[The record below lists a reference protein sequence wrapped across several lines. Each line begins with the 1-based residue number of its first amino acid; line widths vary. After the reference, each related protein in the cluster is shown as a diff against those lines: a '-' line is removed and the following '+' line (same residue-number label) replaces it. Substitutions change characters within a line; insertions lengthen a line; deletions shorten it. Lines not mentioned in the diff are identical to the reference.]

1 MCPLIDTEATFSDRQ
16 SQLQKQKQ
24 NKKTKT
30 FLKIENKQQSYKV
43 VRKSFLSL

>member
-30 FLKIENKQQSYKV
+30 FNREHTHISEN
-43 VRKSFLSL
+43 